1 MRRLR
6 QLFTL
11 LFICTLGVF
20 AALPQP
26 AEPQGAKED
35 DRAVRAAIAS
45 ELDSSMRGG
54 KLEILDPRSGQ
65 ARTVTF
71 VELHDAVHRT
81 GDGSAYA
88 CADFKDESGKL
99 YDVDV
104 YVRGE
109 DGGYRLKELVLHK
122 ADGKDR
128 IREPKGAQ
136 APPPGTARGVHEAIG
151 RWIDR
156 EAALRNG
163 AFPFYDPRAGKLHAS
178 EVVSLHPGVH
188 ATGDGLYYA
197 CLDVRAEG
205 KLYDLDIYAR
215 PAGDD
220 FEVAEVLVHK
230 VDGKDRLR

>member
-1 MRRLR
+1 MRQTRH
-6 QLFTL
+6 LFA
-11 LFICTLGVF
+11 LFFACSIGFF
-20 AALPQP
+20 AARARP
-26 AEPQGAKED
+26 AEPQASKEE
-35 DRAVRAAIAS
+35 DRPLRAAIAS
-45 ELDSSMRGG
+45 ELDSSIRGG
-54 KLEILDPRSGQ
+54 KLQILDTRSGEVR
-65 ARTVTF
+65 ALTF
-71 VELHDAVHRT
+71 VSLHDAVHRT

-88 CADFKDESGKL
+88 CADFKDDSGRL

-104 YVRGE
+104 YVRAE
-109 DGGYRLKELVLHK
+109 DGGYRLNELVLHK
-122 ADGKDR
+122 AEGKDR

-136 APPPGTARGVHEAIG
+136 PPPPDTARRVHEAIG

-163 AFPFYDPRAGKLHAS
+163 AFPFYDPRAGRLRAS
-178 EVVSLHPGVH
+178 EVVSLHQGVH
-188 ATGDGLYYA
+188 TTGDGLYYA

-205 KLYDLDIYAR
+205 KLYDLDIYTR